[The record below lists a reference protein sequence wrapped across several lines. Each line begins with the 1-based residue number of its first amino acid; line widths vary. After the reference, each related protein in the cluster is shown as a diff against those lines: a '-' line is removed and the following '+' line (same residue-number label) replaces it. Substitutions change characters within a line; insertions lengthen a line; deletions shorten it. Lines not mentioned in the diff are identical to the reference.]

1 MRTLRSSELGTYLY
15 CQRSWWYQ
23 QQGIESQ
30 NASEMAGGTQLHQAH
45 GQKVLVSGLLKLAGW
60 LLLLAGLV
68 LAIYTMVSQLV

>member
-30 NASEMAGGTQLHQAH
+30 NTSEMAGGTQLHRVH
-45 GQKVLVSGLLKLAGW
+45 GRQVFVSGVLKLAGW

-68 LAIYTMVSQLV
+68 LAIYVMVSQLI